1 MYQVIPLV
9 RDLINDNLVA
19 CSPEVFEYVSSKTY
33 TLSEA
38 NISWVTLS
46 VCLNGT
52 KITNYTTYQDT
63 NKVKI
68 LTAMEETDTVE
79 FYYSAYKRY
88 SYSAIEVYIKSAL
101 YYISVYRFL
110 YDYIVTSGNV
120 IVINDTSPEE
130 YPSLRA
136 KRMIAL
142 IASILIDGSITSY
155 RTPDISISFVE
166 KLSKEEKIE
175 RVVEK
180 HRERYGNLD
189 YHYYLTSP
197 DAWYLADD

>member
-9 RDLINDNLVA
+9 RDLINDNLVV

-38 NISWVTLS
+38 NISWATLS
-46 VCLNGT
+46 VCLNGVE
-52 KITNYTTYQDT
+52 ITNYNVYQDT

-88 SYSAIEVYIKSAL
+88 SYSAIGGYIKSAL

-110 YDYIVTSGNV
+110 YDYIIASGNV

-166 KLSKEEKIE
+166 KLSKDEKIE
-175 RVVEK
+175 RVIEK

>member
-9 RDLINDNLVA
+9 RDLINDNLVV

-38 NISWVTLS
+38 NISWATLS
-46 VCLNGT
+46 VCLNGVE
-52 KITNYTTYQDT
+52 ITNYNVYQDT

-88 SYSAIEVYIKSAL
+88 SYSAIGGYIKSAL

-110 YDYIVTSGNV
+110 YDYIIASGNV

-180 HRERYGNLD
+180 HRERYGSLD